1 MHNYIL
7 CLDWGLPILY
17 SLFHLVFST
26 VWEITIK
33 KVWFGVNKNKWDN
46 VQNSEMATFWRFFSS
61 HYSGKVLWWI
71 ASLSTWAQCYQCTS
85 IKMWISI
92 KFLKSKSEYGSQIG
106 SLFENECAFKFRDPK
121 YYLSKHLA
129 EQYKIWNDNP
139 LSTKELSN
147 ILITG
152 QKK

>member
-1 MHNYIL
+1 
-7 CLDWGLPILY
+7 
-17 SLFHLVFST
+17 
-26 VWEITIK
+26 
-33 KVWFGVNKNKWDN
+33 
-46 VQNSEMATFWRFFSS
+46 MATFWRFFSS

-129 EQYKIWNDNP
+129 EQYKMWNESP
-139 LSTKELSN
+139 LSKKELSN
-147 ILITG
+147 ILLVTKSNIVNIDNCLSRNVQDSLIAEQNYLTCYRAIL
-152 QKK
+152 